1 MTLPPCLEYLA
12 PRMLVRRTRGSK
24 ALDAD
29 EHATIV
35 KVS

>member
-1 MTLPPCLEYLA
+1 MTLPPYLAFLA
-12 PRMLVRRTRGSK
+12 PRMLVCRTRGSK
-24 ALDAD
+24 ALGAD